1 MRGYEVLAVGAT
13 AGCLLS
19 HCWDKHCPIG
29 APRAAAVQEEHSWM
43 CRGSWPDLLDC
54 KANSSDLGIPRG
66 VVDVKSQHISFF
78 FFSPLCHF
86 SAYNVVLCRCE
97 SSQATECTANGMLNI

>member
-1 MRGYEVLAVGAT
+1 VRGYEVLAVSAT

-29 APRAAAVQEEHSWM
+29 APRAAAVQEERSWM

-78 FFSPLCHF
+78 FFLSPLSFFLPITLFCVAVSHLKQQN
-86 SAYNVVLCRCE
+86 APLM
-97 SSQATECTANGMLNI
+97 EC

>member
-29 APRAAAVQEEHSWM
+29 APRAAAVQEERSWM

-78 FFSPLCHF
+78 FSPPFVIFLPITLFCVAVSHLKQQN
-86 SAYNVVLCRCE
+86 APLM
-97 SSQATECTANGMLNI
+97 EC